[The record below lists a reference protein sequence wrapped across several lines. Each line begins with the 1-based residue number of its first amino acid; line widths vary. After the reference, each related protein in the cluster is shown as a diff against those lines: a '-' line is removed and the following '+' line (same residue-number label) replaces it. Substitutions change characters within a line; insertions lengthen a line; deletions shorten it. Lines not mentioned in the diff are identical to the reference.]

1 MARSGSK
8 PRQAPDLTKAV
19 AAVHRPSR
27 RSRPEEQAPPITT
40 ELLLA
45 AGDARSR
52 RSYFD
57 HDDSQ
62 RPLRKGGKP
71 VRLVLAPGATLHDY
85 RTPEG
90 RRTHRAMITVPPKLR
105 ALIAELS
112 GRRVGDD
119 FPMTTALIA
128 LADYAAAALIRE
140 QKMLVVSAAEDPDA
154 DRRQAVRRH
163 LRRIAP
169 RWE

>member
-1 MARSGSK
+1 MTRTRAK
-8 PRQAPDLTKAV
+8 PRKAPDLTKAV
-19 AAVHRPSR
+19 AAVHRPTR
-27 RSRPEEQAPPITT
+27 RSRPEEQAPPISA

-45 AGDARSR
+45 AGDAQTR

-57 HDDSQ
+57 HDDAQ

-112 GRRVGDD
+112 GQKAGED
-119 FPMTTALIA
+119 FPMSTALIA

-140 QKMLVVSAAEDPDA
+140 QKMLVVSAAEDPEA
-154 DRRQAVRRH
+154 ERRHAVRRH